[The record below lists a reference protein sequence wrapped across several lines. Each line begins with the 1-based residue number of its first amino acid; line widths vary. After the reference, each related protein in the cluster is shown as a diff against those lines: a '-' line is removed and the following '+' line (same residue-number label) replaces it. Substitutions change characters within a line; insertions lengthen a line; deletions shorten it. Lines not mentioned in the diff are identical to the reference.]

1 MILKLDK
8 EKIASCFRR
17 AHASYD
23 HHGVVQ
29 KKVSD
34 ELITILSAYP
44 QISYKRVLEVGCCTG
59 VMTEALCKRFS
70 IGSLFINDL
79 VPEFQQT
86 VIDRLP
92 QNVRQ
97 NIKPF
102 FGDIEEL
109 NLPEN
114 LDLVISSATFQWLE
128 NFADFFKKVA
138 DSLNEK
144 GYLVFSIFGPGTLA
158 EFRQLTGIGLHY
170 YELDDL
176 VNKLE
181 DHFEVKVV
189 KSRRERVYLP
199 TPHLVLKHF
208 QATGIGGV
216 SEYRWTSGRLKT
228 FEKEYQEQFGTDDGV
243 PVSYVSSLVVAEKK
257 K

>member
-1 MILKLDK
+1 MSFKLDK
-8 EKIASCFRR
+8 AKIARCFRR

-29 KKVSD
+29 KKVGE
-34 ELITILSAYP
+34 ELIDILSAFP

-70 IGSLFINDL
+70 IGTFFVNDL

-92 QNVRQ
+92 HDIRQ
-97 NIKPF
+97 NIKPL

-109 NLPEN
+109 NLPGN
-114 LDLVISSATFQWLE
+114 LDLVVSSATFQWLE
-128 NFADFFKKVA
+128 NLTGFFRNVA
-138 DSLNEK
+138 ASLNEN
-144 GYLVFSIFGPGTLA
+144 GYLVFSLFGPGTLA
-158 EFRQLTGIGLHY
+158 EFKQLTGIGLHY

-181 DHFEVKVV
+181 DHFELKLV
-189 KSRRERVYLP
+189 KSRKERVYFP
-199 TPHLVLKHF
+199 TPHLILKHF
-208 QATGIGGV
+208 QATGVGGV
-216 SEYRWTSGRLKT
+216 SEYRWTSKDLKK
-228 FEKEYQEQFGTDDGV
+228 FEKEYQEQFGTAEGL
-243 PVSYVSSLVVAEKK
+243 PVSYLSTFIVALKR
-257 K
+257 

>member
-1 MILKLDK
+1 MSFKLDK
-8 EKIASCFRR
+8 EKIARCFRR

-29 KKVSD
+29 KKVGD
-34 ELITILSAYP
+34 ELIDILSAYP

-70 IGSLFINDL
+70 IGTLFINDL

-92 QNVRQ
+92 HDIRQ
-97 NIKPF
+97 NIKPL

-114 LDLVISSATFQWLE
+114 LDLIVSSATFQWLE
-128 NFADFFKKVA
+128 NLAEFFWKVA
-138 DSLNEK
+138 ASLNEN
-144 GYLVFSIFGPGTLA
+144 GYLVFSLFGPGTLE

-170 YELDDL
+170 YELEDL
-176 VNKLE
+176 IKNLEIDFELKL
-181 DHFEVKVV
+181 V
-189 KSRRERVYLP
+189 KSREEKLYFSTSHQL
-199 TPHLVLKHF
+199 LKHL
-208 QATGIGGV
+208 QATGVGGV
-216 SEYRWTSGRLKT
+216 SEYRWTSKGLKK
-228 FEKEYQEQFGTDDGV
+228 FEKEYQEQFGTVDGL
-243 PVSYVSSLVVAEKK
+243 PISYVSTLVVALKR
-257 K
+257 